1 MFQSGLY
8 RWTLESSACQQK
20 PNEWI
25 SYLHFQVASLLSSV
39 VNFNWKPL
47 KFNTAPIGDFY
58 RWAKAKSFLDNS
70 SDENVVQGQVQG
82 SWSRCERQSEAV
94 CQQGRPK
101 ICPQGR
107 QKEWRWYFPTLILSL
122 LIKRLSSLL
131 LVFSNTT
138 VQGSLQ
144 VFSMHLA
151 TVSDKQS
158 DHFLWW

>member
-58 RWAKAKSFLDNS
+58 RWAKAKRILGKS

>member
-58 RWAKAKSFLDNS
+58 RVKSKVLGHGVNGKVKQCVNKAGQKFALKVLKDDAKSRQEIELHWRAATCN
-70 SDENVVQGQVQG
+70 NVVNI
-82 SWSRCERQSEAV
+82 R
-94 CQQGRPK
+94 
-101 ICPQGR
+101 
-107 QKEWRWYFPTLILSL
+107 YLILQ
-122 LIKRLSSLL
+122 LSTI
-131 LVFSNTT
+131 NNHH
-138 VQGSLQ
+138 QLQ
-144 VFSMHLA
+144 LPIFA
-151 TVSDKQS
+151 
-158 DHFLWW
+158 